1 MEGVSPPKSV
11 TSPGGKASVDAALQG
26 IVLDEGDTQP
36 SLLRRAFSGV
46 GGGRLSKAERAAQH
60 LQAWPGA
67 AHAQQVLDKM
77 VDGYATHMRA
87 RKDLAESGGGT
98 GIVPTFTDLMMWA
111 VLAGQHDLATVPC

>member
-77 VDGYATHMRA
+77 V
-87 RKDLAESGGGT
+87 
-98 GIVPTFTDLMMWA
+98 
-111 VLAGQHDLATVPC
+111 